1 MGREPMATSDD
12 LRTLLASGDAHA
24 LIQAARHGAGPAGQA
39 PTAADLALFEPRLS
53 DRQGHFAILADQYL
67 ALASRYGLRGAVFH
81 HQDWSGE
88 SPEGWHGLFP
98 VPDHLVGAGL
108 RVTPGLIEAYSTY
121 FYRVLEDSLQAT
133 GASVA
138 VFPTAR
144 FLTLPAIARV
154 IGDLP
159 ALRGAVIGVM
169 ETWPVPDCDDPELV
183 QQAFREAARHL
194 DQGGKRVQIF
204 AESEAIARELL
215 SLGFPSESVLAAPY
229 PAAARLAGN
238 TGSRSPADVPRFAA
252 LGASRPVHNPG
263 LLAEYLL
270 SAERAPGAW
279 TVRLN
284 AALAGR
290 HLDRSPGELAQALRQ
305 AGVTLLP
312 GHLDLRTYDETLQGA
327 DVMLLPYGERYETI
341 GSGIFLECVCA
352 GVLPLVPAASTMRAL
367 YEALGG
373 AAPAIDAMTPAGIA
387 RAVDACA
394 GDLPG
399 LRDNALRVR
408 DAWLDHPHGPRHWE
422 RRVAELLAQTRGP

>member
-1 MGREPMATSDD
+1 M
-12 LRTLLASGDAHA
+12 
-24 LIQAARHGAGPAGQA
+24 
-39 PTAADLALFEPRLS
+39 
-53 DRQGHFAILADQYL
+53 
-67 ALASRYGLRGAVFH
+67 
-81 HQDWSGE
+81 
-88 SPEGWHGLFP
+88 
-98 VPDHLVGAGL
+98 
-108 RVTPGLIEAYSTY
+108 
-121 FYRVLEDSLQAT
+121 
-133 GASVA
+133 
-138 VFPTAR
+138 
-144 FLTLPAIARV
+144 
-154 IGDLP
+154 
-159 ALRGAVIGVM
+159 
-169 ETWPVPDCDDPELV
+169 
-183 QQAFREAARHL
+183 
-194 DQGGKRVQIF
+194 
-204 AESEAIARELL
+204 
-215 SLGFPSESVLAAPY
+215 
-229 PAAARLAGN
+229 
-238 TGSRSPADVPRFAA
+238 PRFAA